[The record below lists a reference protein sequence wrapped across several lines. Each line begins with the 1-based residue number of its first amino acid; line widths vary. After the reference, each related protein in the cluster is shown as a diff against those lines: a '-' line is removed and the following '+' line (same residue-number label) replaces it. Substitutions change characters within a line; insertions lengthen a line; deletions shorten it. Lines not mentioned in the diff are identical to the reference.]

1 MRSLFPKR
9 QGRRPRGTVQLSPQ
23 LERRRALRQ
32 EKRRE
37 LLAQL
42 WRMIVLLLAS
52 AGLGWLLLRHSWTLS
67 EREQVVVG
75 GDTGINAELVARVG
89 GITFP
94 QPLLEISPSELET
107 KLLNNL
113 PVRAVSV
120 QRRGFPARL
129 EVDLVGQMPIA
140 HATRRRGNTTEK
152 GAVDE
157 HGHWIQP
164 RADAPNR
171 VPTSAITIEGWTK
184 DHRPVIAQLL
194 KQRNALGAT
203 LKTIVL
209 HPNGTI
215 SLQTA
220 NLGQIDL
227 GDDINRLSEQIAAIG
242 QLSRTM
248 PAHLVSQ
255 GKGKGTLDLSNPD
268 RPELEIPV
276 QPAQQPPQ

>member
-1 MRSLFPKR
+1 MRR
-9 QGRRPRGTVQLSPQ
+9 
-23 LERRRALRQ
+23 

-37 LLAQL
+37 LQIQI
-42 WRMIVLLLAS
+42 WRLLVLLLAS
-52 AGLGWLLLRHSWTLS
+52 AGFGWLLLRHGWTLNDQ
-67 EREQVVVG
+67 EQLLVR
-75 GDTGINAELVARVG
+75 GDTGIKPELVARIG
-89 GITFP
+89 GLKFP
-94 QPLLEISPSELET
+94 QPLLEISPSDMET

-120 QRRGFPARL
+120 QRRAFPARL
-129 EVDLVGQMPIA
+129 EIDLVGQLPIA
-140 HATRRRGNTTEK
+140 HATRRRGNITEK

-157 HGHWIQP
+157 RGHWIQP

-184 DHRPVIAQLL
+184 DQRPVIAELL
-194 KQRNALGAT
+194 KQRTTIGAT
-203 LKTIVL
+203 LIAIVL
-209 HPNGTI
+209 HPDGTI

-227 GDDINRLSEQIAAIG
+227 GDDIGLLSEQIAAIG

-248 PAHLVSQ
+248 PPHLVTQ

-276 QPAQQPPQ
+276 QPAKKPPE

>member
-1 MRSLFPKR
+1 MRR
-9 QGRRPRGTVQLSPQ
+9 
-23 LERRRALRQ
+23 

-37 LLAQL
+37 LQIQI
-42 WRMIVLLLAS
+42 WRLLVLLLAS
-52 AGLGWLLLRHSWTLS
+52 AGFGWLLLRHGWTLNDQ
-67 EREQVVVG
+67 EQLLVR
-75 GDTGINAELVARVG
+75 GDTGIKPELVARIG
-89 GITFP
+89 GLKFP
-94 QPLLEISPSELET
+94 QPLLEISPSDMES

-120 QRRGFPARL
+120 ERRAFPARL
-129 EVDLVGQMPIA
+129 EIDLVGQLPIA

-157 HGHWIQP
+157 RGHWIQP

-184 DHRPVIAQLL
+184 DQRPVIAELL
-194 KQRNALGAT
+194 RQRAAIGAT

-209 HPNGTI
+209 HPDGTI

-227 GDDINRLSEQIAAIG
+227 GDDIGLLSEQIAAIG

-248 PAHLVSQ
+248 PPHLVTQ

-276 QPAQQPPQ
+276 QPAKKPPE